1 MTIEQLQYFQAVSI
15 YKTFSNAA
23 VEMNITQSALSKQI
37 AKLEDE
43 LGVHLFDRSHR
54 QVALTSQGQQLLKD
68 VEMILNDYH
77 HMMNHLHQLK
87 SHQNKTLRIA
97 MLPIFAQ
104 YGLSRKMKT
113 FSQKHPDIHLVI
125 DEIEER
131 DIHQLLQ
138 SNHYDVFILRGYHE
152 ELASFKRLTLYK
164 DSLVCVISK
173 EHPLSHKKT
182 IDLTDLKN
190 ENLLLP
196 PQYTQITK
204 LALQAFQKENMVPHV
219 IRYSRNETLLSQADE
234 NEGIAIMMKKTLHV
248 FHLPHVKII
257 PFTNDI
263 AGDVYLYYSSHHE
276 ILKTFIQDI
285 QPVQYK

>member
-1 MTIEQLQYFQAVSI
+1 MTIEQLQYFQAISI

-23 VEMNITQSALSKQI
+23 IEMNITQSALSKQV

-43 LGVHLFDRSHR
+43 LGVQLFDRSHR
-54 QVALTSQGQQLLKD
+54 QVILTMQGQQLLKD
-68 VEMILNDYH
+68 VQIIIEDYH
-77 HMMNHLHQLK
+77 HMMNHLQQLK
-87 SHQNKTLRIA
+87 EHQEKTLHIA

-104 YGLSRKMKT
+104 YGLSRKMKN
-113 FSQKHPDIHLVI
+113 FSQNHPDIHLII

-131 DIHQLLQ
+131 DIHKLLQ
-138 SNHYDVFILRGYHE
+138 LNYYDVFILRGNHE
-152 ELASFKRLTLYK
+152 ELSTFKRLTLYR

-182 IDLTDLKN
+182 IDLIDLEN

-204 LALQAFQKENMVPHV
+204 LALQAFNKENIVPHV
-219 IRYSRNETLLSQADE
+219 IRYSHNETLLSQANE

-248 FHLPHVKII
+248 FHLPNVKII
-257 PFTNDI
+257 PFTHEI
-263 AGDVYLYYSSHHE
+263 AGDVYLYYSSHHD
-276 ILKTFIQDI
+276 ILKTFIKEI
-285 QPVQYK
+285 QPLKYK